1 MFECARKA
9 LSRHKKQRNHTLP
22 KQLQAP
28 NFPPEILIEMRDNHD
43 GTFAISPAPA
53 QFQPYGILL
62 ENADADN
69 GNQPYIFTVVDFKP
83 CNEAPH
89 LPKELWGAPSRYG
102 RTETGDD
109 VLRRN
114 QEEFRGAKQAAIDE
128 AVWLDEQGVDFT
140 RWELTLTSDGEH
152 IARASIYLHNPS
164 VVAELI
170 YDAAQKCL
178 PGCAGDYI
186 LYRDP
191 RGVIDDADLT
201 VKMLDIAKILYIT
214 GRREDK
220 AFLKWTIE
228 LNKARGCLYNETPLF
243 THKKIRKLFPHINK
257 NIPERKYW
265 HPLDKEA
272 Q

>member
-1 MFECARKA
+1 MFERVRKA
-9 LSRHKKQRNHTLP
+9 LNRRKKQQSRPLP

-28 NFPPEILIEMRDNHD
+28 DFPPEILIDMRDNHD
-43 GTFAISPAPA
+43 GTFSISPAPT

-62 ENADADN
+62 ENADTDN
-69 GNQPYIFTVVDFKP
+69 GNQPYTFTVVDFKP
-83 CNEAPH
+83 SNEAPH
-89 LPKELWGAPSRYG
+89 LPKELWGMPSKYG

-109 VLRRN
+109 VLRHN
-114 QEEFRGAKQAAIDE
+114 QEEFRGAKQVAIDE

-140 RWELTLTSDGEH
+140 RWELTLTPDREH
-152 IARASIYLHNPS
+152 IASASIYLHDPS
-164 VVAELI
+164 TVAELV
-170 YDAAQKCL
+170 YDAAQKYL
-178 PGCAGDYI
+178 PGCAGNYI
-186 LYRDP
+186 RYRDP

-201 VKMLDIAKILYIT
+201 VEIPDTDEILYIT

-243 THKKIRKLFPHINK
+243 TDKKVRKLFSHLNK

-265 HPLDKEA
+265 HSLDD
-272 Q
+272 

>member
-1 MFECARKA
+1 MFERARKA

-28 NFPPEILIEMRDNHD
+28 DFPPEILIDMRDNHD

-53 QFQPYGILL
+53 QFQPYGIIF
-62 ENADADN
+62 EGGAVSDE
-69 GNQPYIFTVVDFKP
+69 NQPNIFTVVDFKP

-89 LPKELWGAPSRYG
+89 LPKELWGLPSRYG
-102 RTETGDD
+102 RTETGED
-109 VLRRN
+109 VLQRN
-114 QEEFRGAKQAAIDE
+114 QEEFRGAKQTAIDE

-140 RWELTLTSDGEH
+140 RWGLTLTSDGEH
-152 IARASIYLHNPS
+152 IASASIYLHDPS
-164 VVAELI
+164 TVAELI
-170 YDAAQKCL
+170 YDAAQKYL

-201 VKMLDIAKILYIT
+201 VKMLDIAEILYIT

-220 AFLKWTIE
+220 AFLKWVIE
-228 LNKARGCLYNETPLF
+228 LKKDRGGLYSEAPLF
-243 THKKIRKLFPHINK
+243 TRKKIRELFKYINK

-265 HPLDKEA
+265 HPLDD
-272 Q
+272 

>member
-1 MFECARKA
+1 MFERVRKA
-9 LSRHKKQRNHTLP
+9 QNRRKKHQNRTLP
-22 KQLQAP
+22 KQLQTP
-28 NFPPEILIEMRDNHD
+28 EFPSEILIDMHDNHD

-62 ENADADN
+62 ENADTDN
-69 GNQPYIFTVVDFKP
+69 GNHPYTFTVVDFKP
-83 CNEAPH
+83 SNEAPH
-89 LPKELWGAPSRYG
+89 LPKELWGLPSRYG

-128 AVWLDEQGVDFT
+128 AVWLDEQGFDFT
-140 RWELTLTSDGEH
+140 RWGLTLTSDGEH
-152 IARASIYLHNPS
+152 IASASIYLHDPS
-164 VVAELI
+164 TVAELI

-178 PGCAGDYI
+178 PGCAGNYI

-191 RGVIDDADLT
+191 CGVIDDADLT
-201 VKMLDIAKILYIT
+201 VEIPDTDEILYIT

-243 THKKIRKLFPHINK
+243 TNKKVRKLFSHLNK

-265 HPLDKEA
+265 HSLDD
-272 Q
+272 

>member
-1 MFECARKA
+1 MFERVRKA
-9 LSRHKKQRNHTLP
+9 LNRRKKHQNHTLP
-22 KQLQAP
+22 KQLQSP
-28 NFPPEILIEMRDNHD
+28 DFSPEVLIEMRDNHD

-62 ENADADN
+62 ENADTDN
-69 GNQPYIFTVVDFKP
+69 GNHPYTFTVVDFKP
-83 CNEAPH
+83 SNEAPH
-89 LPKELWGAPSRYG
+89 LPKELWGLPSRYG

-128 AVWLDEQGVDFT
+128 AVWLDEQGFDFT
-140 RWELTLTSDGEH
+140 RWGLTLTSDGEH
-152 IARASIYLHNPS
+152 IASASIYLHDPS
-164 VVAELI
+164 TVAELI

-178 PGCAGDYI
+178 PGCAGNYI

-191 RGVIDDADLT
+191 CGVIDDADLT
-201 VKMLDIAKILYIT
+201 VEIPDTNEILYIT

-243 THKKIRKLFPHINK
+243 TNKKVRKLFKHINK

-265 HPLDKEA
+265 HPLDEEA

>member
-1 MFECARKA
+1 MFERARKT
-9 LSRHKKQRNHTLP
+9 LSRYKKQQSHTLP

-28 NFPPEILIEMRDNHD
+28 EFPSEILIDMRDNHD

-53 QFQPYGILL
+53 QFQPYGILF
-62 ENADADN
+62 ENADTDN
-69 GNQPYIFTVVDFKP
+69 GNHPYTFTVVDFKP
-83 CNEAPH
+83 SNEAPH
-89 LPKELWGAPSRYG
+89 LPKELWGLPSRYG

-114 QEEFRGAKQAAIDE
+114 QEEFRGVKQTAIDE

-140 RWELTLTSDGEH
+140 RWELALTHDGEH
-152 IARASIYLHNPS
+152 IASASIYLHDPS
-164 VVAELI
+164 TVAELI
-170 YDAAQKCL
+170 YDAAQKYL
-178 PGCAGDYI
+178 PGCAGNYI

-201 VKMLDIAKILYIT
+201 VEIPGTDEILYIT

-228 LNKARGCLYNETPLF
+228 LNKRQGDLYNEAPLF
-243 THKKIRKLFPHINK
+243 TDKKVRKLFSHLNK

-265 HPLDKEA
+265 HSLDD
-272 Q
+272 

>member
-1 MFECARKA
+1 MFERVRKA
-9 LSRHKKQRNHTLP
+9 LNRRKKHQNRTLP

-28 NFPPEILIEMRDNHD
+28 DFPSEILIEMRDNHD

-62 ENADADN
+62 EGGAVSDE
-69 GNQPYIFTVVDFKP
+69 NQPNIFTVVDFKP
-83 CNEAPH
+83 SNEAPH
-89 LPKELWGAPSRYG
+89 LPKELWGLPSRYG

-114 QEEFRGAKQAAIDE
+114 QEEFRGAKQTAIDE

-140 RWELTLTSDGEH
+140 RWGLTLTSDGEH
-152 IARASIYLHNPS
+152 IASASIYLHDPS
-164 VVAELI
+164 TVAELV
-170 YDAAQKCL
+170 YNAAQRHL

-186 LYRDP
+186 LYRDLN
-191 RGVIDDADLT
+191 GVIDDADLT
-201 VKMLDIAKILYIT
+201 VKMPDGNEILYIT

-220 AFLKWTIE
+220 VFLKWTIE

-243 THKKIRKLFPHINK
+243 ANRKTRELFLYINK

-265 HPLDKEA
+265 GNLDGE